1 MKFNKDFSWD
11 SELDNF
17 EKIDKDLMKFY
28 FEQAE
33 KSLKSTLELA
43 DKISVRAYALL
54 AVIVPVLSIIFSY
67 LSKNYFGTELLSCQL
82 LGLLWLLF
90 IPVGISFVLLVKV
103 VFPKDYY
110 QLGREPKYI
119 VKKEYYDNPEYPKE
133 ESYKLMLSYELE
145 NYQYRISYM
154 DNINNSRVKLI
165 KTAFR
170 VSMGTLAVFALML
183 VIKMFLSGGLS
194 VLFQALAGQ

>member
-1 MKFNKDFSWD
+1 VEYNKIFLWD

-54 AVIVPVLSIIFSY
+54 AVVVPVMSIIFSN
-67 LSKNYFGTELLSCQL
+67 LSKNYFGIELLSCQL
-82 LGLLWLLF
+82 LGLLWLLL
-90 IPVGISFVLLVKV
+90 IPIAISFVLLIKV

-133 ESYKLMLSYELE
+133 ESYKLVLSYELE
-145 NYQYRISYM
+145 NYQYRVSYM
-154 DNINNSRVKLI
+154 DDMNNIRVKSI

-170 VSMGTLAVFALML
+170 VSMGALSVFVLML
-183 VIKMFLSGGLS
+183 IIKMFSLGELS
-194 VLFQALAGQ
+194 VLYQALVGQ

>member
-1 MKFNKDFSWD
+1 MELIKDFVWD
-11 SELDNF
+11 SELDNV
-17 EKIDKDLMKFY
+17 KDIDKDLIKFY
-28 FEQAE
+28 FDQAE

-54 AVIVPVLSIIFSY
+54 AVVIPILTLILSY

-82 LGLLWLLF
+82 LGLLWLVL
-90 IPVGISFVLLVKV
+90 IAVIISFGFLVYV

-119 VKKEYYDNPEYPKE
+119 VKNEYYDNPEYPKE
-133 ESYKLMLSYELE
+133 ASYKLMLSYELE

-154 DNINNSRVKLI
+154 DKMNNDRVKSI
-165 KTAFR
+165 KIAFQ
-170 VSMGTLAVFALML
+170 VSMVAFIGFV
-183 VIKMFLSGGLS
+183 LSLFVRLIVSGDLS
-194 VLFQALAGQ
+194 ALFQALAGR

>member
-1 MKFNKDFSWD
+1 MELIKDFVWD
-11 SELDNF
+11 SELDNV
-17 EKIDKDLMKFY
+17 KDIDKDLIKFY
-28 FEQAE
+28 FDQAE

-54 AVIVPVLSIIFSY
+54 AVVIPILTLILSY

-82 LGLLWLLF
+82 LGLLWLVL
-90 IPVGISFVLLVKV
+90 IAVIISFGFLVYV

-119 VKKEYYDNPEYPKE
+119 VKNEYYDNPEYPKE
-133 ESYKLMLSYELE
+133 ASYKLMLSYELE

-154 DNINNSRVKLI
+154 DKMNNDRVKSI
-165 KTAFR
+165 KIAFQ
-170 VSMGTLAVFALML
+170 VSMVAFIGFV
-183 VIKMFLSGGLS
+183 LSLFVRLIVSGDLS
-194 VLFQALAGQ
+194 ALFQALAGQ